1 MKAAEITHT
10 NTTPKAINLREADRT
25 LSSAVELF
33 INWIL
38 SGMSLQAKASK
49 LVRSRAVRAR
59 ASYPPNVQDQL
70 APMRSKR
77 RMSVR
82 GLVCIRLFCL
92 LLEKVTQ
99 QVNRLV
105 RPRVLTYLFHH
116 HRHVESHVPDTYG
129 LMVIDSQPAELGSN
143 HDEPMLFIESIDIRD

>member
-59 ASYPPNVQDQL
+59 ASYPPNVKFTRRDEMVDKL
-70 APMRSKR
+70 IKVSILKNRSKIWHL
-77 RMSVR
+77 S
-82 GLVCIRLFCL
+82 
-92 LLEKVTQ
+92 
-99 QVNRLV
+99 
-105 RPRVLTYLFHH
+105 Y
-116 HRHVESHVPDTYG
+116 
-129 LMVIDSQPAELGSN
+129 
-143 HDEPMLFIESIDIRD
+143 

>member
-59 ASYPPNVQDQL
+59 ASYPPNDKLTGGDGAQRNPRPVQ
-70 APMRSKR
+70 
-77 RMSVR
+77 
-82 GLVCIRLFCL
+82 
-92 LLEKVTQ
+92 
-99 QVNRLV
+99 RLV
-105 RPRVLTYLFHH
+105 SRCLFFNGYI
-116 HRHVESHVPDTYG
+116 VESLV
-129 LMVIDSQPAELGSN
+129 VWIINNAEFN
-143 HDEPMLFIESIDIRD
+143 TA

>member
-59 ASYPPNVQDQL
+59 ASYPPNVRAL
-70 APMRSKR
+70 APAAGSAKA
-77 RMSVR
+77 
-82 GLVCIRLFCL
+82 
-92 LLEKVTQ
+92 Q
-99 QVNRLV
+99 Q
-105 RPRVLTYLFHH
+105 
-116 HRHVESHVPDTYG
+116 G
-129 LMVIDSQPAELGSN
+129 
-143 HDEPMLFIESIDIRD
+143 